1 MSADINIS
9 NYESYLYCYVDGE
22 LNAEETAALER
33 FISANPQVRAE
44 LELLMATRLRP
55 EVVVFDAKASLYRGS
70 EIHLQNYEGYLLSY
84 IDGELDPAEEEALE
98 QFMASHPKV
107 RQELVMWQG
116 TKQHADPSI
125 RFDDK
130 SVLYRHSKPRT
141 FRMRTAYWWAA
152 AAMIAGVLA
161 FLGLSDRYRDQQALT
176 PLAGVEKVPPAANM
190 EPYTT
195 TDPEEQAP
203 DSRVTVKGEALLP
216 SVAPTAPDSR
226 TATTVGEDAA
236 EPVTPVLAQTTAK
249 PGAATP
255 RLQREQSQ
263 QAVTKTA
270 TSSSSINLDNLPAAE
285 KATALTDR
293 RELDAALSAT
303 PKEMPGTKM
312 LAAAKPR
319 PSLDEQA
326 PPAALATPAPAAAEP
341 GELILSVTGN
351 GLESKVLDKVSNV
364 ARFFSKKK
372 K

>member
-130 SVLYRHSKPRT
+130 SVLYRHSKSRT

-270 TSSSSINLDNLPAAE
+270 TSSSINLDNLPAAE
-285 KATALTDR
+285 KATALIDR